1 MAGIYLLIQ
10 ILKKLNLFYLTDL
23 ITLVVLMSKWIGLV
37 TVTDLVV
44 PVCGTKKDLSS
55 PSNLG
60 SPSN

>member
-1 MAGIYLLIQ
+1 M
-10 ILKKLNLFYLTDL
+10 LKKMNLFYVTDL

-44 PVCGTKKDLSS
+44 LVCGTKKGLRP